1 VTVYLYD
8 IFAET
13 YEFCFSLEANL
24 DFNGYFLLSA
34 GSGSYNP
41 DHVYLHSF
49 KLYDP
54 KTVATNDHF

>member
-1 VTVYLYD
+1 MTVYLYD

-13 YEFCFSLEANL
+13 FEFCFSLEANL

-54 KTVATNDHF
+54 KTVATHDHF